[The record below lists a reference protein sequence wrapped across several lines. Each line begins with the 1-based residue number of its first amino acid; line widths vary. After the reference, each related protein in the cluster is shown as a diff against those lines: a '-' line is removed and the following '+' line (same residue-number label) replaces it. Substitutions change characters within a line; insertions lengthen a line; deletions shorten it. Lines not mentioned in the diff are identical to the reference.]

1 MIKKASLSIFVAA
14 LIISSCGGGAK
25 ECDPATADGA
35 AICLC
40 EMSKAK
46 DEKDKDKAMEMMK
59 KYMEKMEEIEK
70 NIKDGK
76 YSENDVEA
84 AAAKIDGCKM

>member
-1 MIKKASLSIFVAA
+1 MKKVSISIIVAA
-14 LIISSCGGGAK
+14 FIISSCGGAK
-25 ECDPATADGA
+25 ECNPATAEGA
-35 AICLC
+35 AVCLC

-46 DEKDKDKAMEMMK
+46 DEKDKDKAMEMME

-76 YSENDVEA
+76 YSENDVES